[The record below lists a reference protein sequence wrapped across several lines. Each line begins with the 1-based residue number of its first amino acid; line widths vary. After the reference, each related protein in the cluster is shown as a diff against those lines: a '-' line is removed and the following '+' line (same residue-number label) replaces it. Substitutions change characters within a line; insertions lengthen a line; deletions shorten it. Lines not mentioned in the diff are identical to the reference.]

1 MPFEKEIA
9 RQYFRT
15 TMIKEIVRFHYTKR
29 TILRQVIQQL
39 ILNWN
44 SLFCFSKPTNEIN

>member
-29 TILRQVIQQL
+29 TILRQDSAAYFKL
-39 ILNWN
+39 EFFIL
-44 SLFCFSKPTNEIN
+44 LFKTNK